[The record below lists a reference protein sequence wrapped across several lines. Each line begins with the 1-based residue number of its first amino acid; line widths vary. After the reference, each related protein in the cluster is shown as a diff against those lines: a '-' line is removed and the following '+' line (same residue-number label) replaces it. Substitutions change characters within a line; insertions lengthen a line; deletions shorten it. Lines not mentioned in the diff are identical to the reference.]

1 MTSTELLN
9 NALLMDEIR
18 GVSIGEIRIVVQRI
32 RSLLAH
38 LQIHDQTL
46 LGGHMTGVG
55 ARV

>member
-18 GVSIGEIRIVVQRI
+18 GVSIGEIRIVIQRI

-38 LQIHDQTL
+38 L
-46 LGGHMTGVG
+46 
-55 ARV
+55 